1 MYLDNEVFIY
11 IWAIISPIFKAMDKI
26 TPKQYIRLQKKIC
39 NPQVIIIVNKLA
51 FEWGTTP
58 EQAAYRLLTE
68 AAMKEF
74 IKRKNEI

>member
-1 MYLDNEVFIY
+1 MKVLFIFGL
-11 IWAIISPIFKAMDKI
+11 ILAHHFKPMDKI
-26 TPKQYIRLQKKIC
+26 TPKNYIRLQKKIC

-51 FEWGTTP
+51 YEWGVTP

-74 IKRKNEI
+74 IRRKNEV